1 MTRAQTNSQQSTDSV
16 YRWQFSILYYSI
28 SCAYDRRIHCSSN
41 LVSWLT
47 SSDVSRLLFRDL
59 GWREEAYCT
68 VDPSLWR
75 DMQNKLQS
83 FREEQAWQISP
94 TDEVKV
100 VTVIYAHMHRKTHC
114 EMSVFSTCKHPVYLL
129 YVDIRHESCQVSLK
143 SLFEGFSRHENNR
156 NGYFACCG
164 ATIVQRHPRRMA
176 SMERWQRTCQQSLA
190 VKMFQDYYKVSRC
203 FKMLQASQVG
213 VTDYFHH
220 TDSIIFS
227 FHSSISSHFSL
238 IMEIPPMP
246 SPTPEIWPQDRIKD
260 INHHHLPLWHTPQE
274 VGRLWH
280 KCGRQAAE
288 LDLLRSEVQRSS
300 QLLERLRASDVGFLW
315 EWAISR
321 GHPLGPILGGAN
333 NANAW

>member
-1 MTRAQTNSQQSTDSV
+1 MRVNMIRWGRRGVEEFEDKSTDKFAASTDSV
-16 YRWQFSILYYSI
+16 YRWPSSILYTVYRVHMI
-28 SCAYDRRIHCSSN
+28 EGHID
-41 LVSWLT
+41 LPTWFL
-47 SSDVSRLLFRDL
+47 DLLPPMFLDFFFATL
-59 GWREEAYCT
+59 ACEAYCT
-68 VDPSLWR
+68 VNPSLWR

-190 VKMFQDYYKVSRC
+190 VKTFQDYYKVSRC

-246 SPTPEIWPQDRIKD
+246 SPHPR
-260 INHHHLPLWHTPQE
+260 NM
-274 VGRLWH
+274 
-280 KCGRQAAE
+280 
-288 LDLLRSEVQRSS
+288 
-300 QLLERLRASDVGFLW
+300 AS
-315 EWAISR
+315 
-321 GHPLGPILGGAN
+321 GPDN
-333 NANAW
+333 

>member
-1 MTRAQTNSQQSTDSV
+1 MSCCIILLMAEILHQST
-16 YRWQFSILYYSI
+16 SIRSLY
-28 SCAYDRRIHCSSN
+28 
-41 LVSWLT
+41 L
-47 SSDVSRLLFRDL
+47 
-59 GWREEAYCT
+59 
-68 VDPSLWR
+68 
-75 DMQNKLQS
+75 
-83 FREEQAWQISP
+83 
-94 TDEVKV
+94 
-100 VTVIYAHMHRKTHC
+100 
-114 EMSVFSTCKHPVYLL
+114 
-129 YVDIRHESCQVSLK
+129 
-143 SLFEGFSRHENNR
+143 EG
-156 NGYFACCG
+156 
-164 ATIVQRHPRRMA
+164 
-176 SMERWQRTCQQSLA
+176 
-190 VKMFQDYYKVSRC
+190 

-246 SPTPEIWPQDRIKD
+246 SPTPDIWPQDRIKD

-315 EWAISR
+315 EWAISNR
-321 GHPLGPILGGAN
+321 GHQLGSN